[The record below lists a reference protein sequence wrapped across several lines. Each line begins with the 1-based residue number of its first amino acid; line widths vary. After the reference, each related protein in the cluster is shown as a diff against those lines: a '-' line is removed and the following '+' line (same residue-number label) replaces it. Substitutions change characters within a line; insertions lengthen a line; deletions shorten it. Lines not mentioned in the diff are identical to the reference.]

1 MEVTYSVIIPVYNAE
16 KTLPEL
22 LQLLGTFFEDKLREP
37 YEIILVDDYSLD
49 NSWAKIL
56 ELAARDSRI
65 KAVKLARNFGQHNA
79 IVCGLHY
86 SCGKYVITMDD
97 DLQHNPDDILKLINK
112 MEETGAD
119 AVIAKLAEKKHRWL
133 KRLASDL
140 NRKLAEI
147 AINKPKG
154 LYLSS
159 FRLIKRQ
166 VVDEMLETDFPYPYI
181 PALIFRAT
189 GNVVNADV
197 VHRPR
202 KYGASNYSA
211 YKMFKLAGQL
221 TINNRL
227 IMKLI
232 RKDKPAYTVE
242 KVINL

>member
-119 AVIAKLAEKKHRWL
+119 AVIAKLAEK
-133 KRLASDL
+133 
-140 NRKLAEI
+140 NI
-147 AINKPKG
+147 VG
-154 LYLSS
+154 
-159 FRLIKRQ
+159 
-166 VVDEMLETDFPYPYI
+166 
-181 PALIFRAT
+181 
-189 GNVVNADV
+189 
-197 VHRPR
+197 
-202 KYGASNYSA
+202 
-211 YKMFKLAGQL
+211 
-221 TINNRL
+221 
-227 IMKLI
+227 
-232 RKDKPAYTVE
+232 
-242 KVINL
+242 